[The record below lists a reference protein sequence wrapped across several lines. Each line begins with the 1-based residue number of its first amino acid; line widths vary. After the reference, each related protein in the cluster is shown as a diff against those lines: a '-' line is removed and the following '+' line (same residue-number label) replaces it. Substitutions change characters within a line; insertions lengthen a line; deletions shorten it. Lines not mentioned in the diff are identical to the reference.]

1 MSLDLSSFIYIGF
14 STQNLPGRQPIRTV
28 DQRQQD
34 NNPLGQQTITTEQR
48 KSLGVFI
55 YDNFR
60 F

>member
-1 MSLDLSSFIYIGF
+1 MGF
-14 STQNLPGRQPIRTV
+14 SVQNLPGRQPIRTV

-34 NNPLGQQTITTEQR
+34 NNLLGQQTTTEQR
-48 KSLGVFI
+48 KALGVFI